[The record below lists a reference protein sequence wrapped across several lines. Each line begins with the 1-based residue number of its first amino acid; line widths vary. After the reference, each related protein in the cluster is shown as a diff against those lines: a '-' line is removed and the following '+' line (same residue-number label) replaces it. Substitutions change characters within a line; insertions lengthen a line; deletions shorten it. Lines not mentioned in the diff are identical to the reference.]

1 MPNENDAN
9 APSENREKQLIEA
22 LNRIGEQLARL
33 NNNLTSVSD
42 DVRSILYILE
52 QR

>member
-1 MPNENDAN
+1 MPNENDAT
-9 APSENREKQLIEA
+9 ATENREQQLIAA
-22 LNRIGEQLARL
+22 LNRIGDYLARL
-33 NNNLTSVSD
+33 NQSLTSVSD